1 MAVTVTESLKEP
13 VIALL
18 AEIGFSAF
26 EETANGVNAY
36 IEAPQYDEDQLGEML
51 GLLDSDSV
59 EWKTKM
65 IPAKNWNAQW
75 ESDYD
80 AVHVGKFCQIV
91 PSFQTPLS
99 GFSYTVLI
107 DPKMSFGTGHHD
119 TTRLMIGNMEPIDIK
134 GKSVLDMGCGTG
146 ILGILATKMGATSV
160 FAIDIDGWSVENTLE
175 NIELNQV
182 SGIKVLQ
189 GDASAIPE
197 TQFDMILAN
206 INRNILVQDIP
217 TYIKSLVPGGHLL
230 ISGFYQEDIN
240 TLLDI
245 CHRHQLEPI
254 QTLESNNWI
263 SISLRMK

>member
-1 MAVTVTESLKEP
+1 ESLKEP

-26 EETANGVNAY
+26 EETTNGVNAY
-36 IEAPQYDEDQLGEML
+36 IEEPQYDEDQLGDTFA
-51 GLLDSDSV
+51 LLSSDSV
-59 EWKTKM
+59 EWKTQM

-75 ESDYD
+75 ESDYE
-80 AVHVGKFCQIV
+80 AVHVGTFCQIV
-91 PSFQTPLS
+91 PSFQTPLPD
-99 GFSYTVLI
+99 FEYTVLI

-119 TTRLMIGNMEPIDIK
+119 TTRLMIGNMQSIDVQNK
-134 GKSVLDMGCGTG
+134 VVLDMGCGTG
-146 ILGILATKMGATSV
+146 ILGILATKMGASSV
-160 FAIDIDGWSVENTLE
+160 LAIDIDGWSVENTRE
-175 NIELNQV
+175 NIELNRAI
-182 SGIKVLQ
+182 GIKVLL
-189 GDASAIPE
+189 GDASALPE

-217 TYIKSLVPGGHLL
+217 TYIKHLASDGHLL
-230 ISGFYQEDIN
+230 ISGFYQEDIK